1 MEFIGVRTASISSQP
16 GRIFSTIIRLA
27 LALIGL
33 VIAVPVMLIGG
44 IVSYFYLRRRIRQA
58 QEASR
63 AEMHRADMYRS
74 DAQRSDVIDAEYTV
88 IDQR

>member
-1 MEFIGVRTASISSQP
+1 MDFIGVRTATASSHP
-16 GRIFSTIIRLA
+16 GRIVSTILRLA
-27 LALIGL
+27 ITLIGL

-44 IVSYFYLRRRIRQA
+44 VASYFYLRRRFRQA
-58 QEASR
+58 QQASR
-63 AEMHRADMYRS
+63 ADMHWPDMYRS